1 MRHMKF
7 RLLLNLCSSLA
18 IAHLTV
24 YGHDIYELA
33 GLNVEGRGAPL
44 VGEAVSASQGVVG
57 QIDLETRPI
66 LRAGEA
72 LETVPGM
79 IATQHSGSGKAN
91 QYFLRGFNLDH
102 GTDFATWVDGMPLNF
117 VTHGHGQGYTDLNFL
132 IPETIEAI
140 EYAKGSYRVFDGDF
154 SAAGSARIKLA
165 DTFESGR
172 AKATIGEYDNF
183 RFLLADAQ
191 SVGKGKLVYAIERE
205 TNDGP
210 WTLLEDLDK
219 SNGMIRFI
227 QGDAHRS
234 TSVTLMGYQS
244 TWDSTDQIPERAV
257 ENGLIS
263 DLGYID
269 DTVGGNSSRY
279 SLSARHIHDNGDSIT
294 RFSAYSVYYDMDLWS
309 NFTYFLEDPINGDQF
324 EQTDQRLTHGLSASQ
339 TLNARTL
346 FGKEVEQTYGVDIR
360 YDAIDQVG
368 LHHTVERQRIGTTRQ
383 DQIDQLG
390 AGAFY
395 EAQVNWSYRFKT
407 VAGLRGD
414 FFHADVDSQLAAN
427 SGNADDFMANP
438 KLTAIYS
445 LSESS
450 ELYVSGGYGFHSN
463 DARGA
468 TQRIDPADGSPSQ
481 AVDPL
486 VRSTGYELGI
496 RKEWSRMANT
506 SISAWQ
512 LDLDSELVYVG
523 DAGSTEASRPS
534 SRKGI
539 EIASYYAPQDW
550 LTLDFDLAFT
560 DARYDDADPAG
571 NEIPGALNRV
581 ASAGANVNLPSGWF
595 GSLRYRHFGERPL
608 IEDNTVK
615 SDAFNSFSL
624 RIGYRAERWQASID
638 WLNLFDS
645 DDSDIA
651 YAYESRLPGEAPE
664 GIFDRHSHRIPP
676 SALKLHLSLLF

>member
-1 MRHMKF
+1 MKF
-7 RLLLNLCSSLA
+7 RQTLNLSLTLA
-18 IAHLTV
+18 AASLSI
-24 YGHDIYELA
+24 YGHDIHELA
-33 GLNVEGRGAPL
+33 GIDVKGRGVPL

-57 QIDLETRPI
+57 RIDLETRPI

-72 LETVPGM
+72 LEAVPGM

-102 GTDFATWVDGMPLNF
+102 GTDFATWLDGMPLNF

-165 DTFESGR
+165 DTFEYGR
-172 AKATIGEYDNF
+172 AKASIGEHDNF

-191 SVGKGKLVYAIERE
+191 SVGEGKLVYALERE

-210 WTLLEDLDK
+210 WDLPEDLDK
-219 SNGMIRFI
+219 SNGMIRFV
-227 QGDAHRS
+227 QEGTYRN
-234 TSVTLMGYQS
+234 TSLTLMGYQS
-244 TWDSTDQIPERAV
+244 VWNSTDQIPERAIDS
-257 ENGLIS
+257 GLIT
-263 DLGYID
+263 DLGHID
-269 DTVGGNSSRY
+269 DTVGGTSSRY
-279 SLSARHIHDNGDSIT
+279 SLSARHIHDNGDSII
-294 RFSAYSVYYDMDLWS
+294 RVSAYLVYYDMDLWS

-324 EQTDQRLTHGLSASQ
+324 EQTDRRLTHGLTASQ

-346 FGKEVEQTYGVDIR
+346 FDKEIEQTYGVDIR

-368 LHHTVERQRIGTTRQ
+368 LHYTFERERIGTTRQ
-383 DQIDQLG
+383 DQVDQLG

-395 EAQVNWSYRFKT
+395 EAHVQWYPRLKT

-414 FFHADVDSQLAAN
+414 FVHADVDSQLAAN
-427 SGNADDFMANP
+427 SGSVDDFMANP
-438 KLTAIYS
+438 KLTAIYTPN
-445 LSESS
+445 ESS
-450 ELYVSGGYGFHSN
+450 ELYASGGYGFHSN

-468 TQRIDPADGSPSQ
+468 TQHIDPIDGSPSE

-539 EIASYYAPQDW
+539 EIASYFAPQEW
-550 LTLDFDLAFT
+550 LTFDFDLAFT
-560 DARYDDADPAG
+560 DARYTDADPAG

-581 ASAGANVNLPSGWF
+581 SSAGANVNLPSGWL
-595 GSLRYRHFGERPL
+595 GTLRYRHFGERPL
-608 IEDNTVK
+608 IEDNTVR
-615 SDAFNSFSL
+615 SDAFHSFNL
-624 RIGYRAERWQASID
+624 RIGYRAECWQASID
-638 WLNLFDS
+638 WINLFDS
-645 DDSDIA
+645 DDADIA
-651 YAYESRLPGEAPE
+651 YAYESRLPGEADE

-676 SALKLHLSLLF
+676 RVLKLHLSVLF